1 MFIYKKDWNFKT
13 SGKGTYEIT
22 HAVNEGLR
30 ESSFSSGLVSV
41 FLRHTSCS
49 LVLMENAD
57 PTAREDLERFFENL
71 VPEDYPEFIHTM
83 EGPDD
88 MPSHIKMALTR
99 SSENIPFE
107 NGRLQLG
114 TWQGIFLWE
123 HGALA
128 HSRNLV
134 FSYMGE

>member
-1 MFIYKKDWNFKT
+1 MLIYKKDCDFTT

-22 HAVNEGLR
+22 QAVDNGLK
-30 ESSFSSGLVSV
+30 ESGFSSGVVTV

-57 PTAREDLERFFENL
+57 PTAREDLERFFDNL
-71 VPEDYPEFIHTM
+71 VPEDYPDFIHTL

-99 SSENIPFE
+99 SSENIPFQ
-107 NGRLQLG
+107 NGCLQLG

-123 HGALA
+123 HRVMP
-128 HSRNLV
+128 HSRKLV